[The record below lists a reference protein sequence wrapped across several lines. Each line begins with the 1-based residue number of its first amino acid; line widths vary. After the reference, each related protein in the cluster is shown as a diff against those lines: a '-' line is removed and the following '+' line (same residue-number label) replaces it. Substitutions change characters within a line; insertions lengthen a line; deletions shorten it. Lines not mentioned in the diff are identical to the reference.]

1 MDSKKNK
8 FTLKITISYLLLV
21 ILGIIASYYIYT
33 EVQEY
38 IATENTTEKD
48 NKLLKTNSFLAQLYE
63 AESLSKLALQ
73 TKSKINF
80 SAYENKI
87 DSIRTNIQE
96 IKTLTDSEYQHNLLD
111 SLSALLDK
119 KVTNINALRAI
130 RLKDQTGTAI
140 NSALAEFDKLE
151 ESLGII
157 KPEGLAPNL
166 EELSPKAQSTI
177 KKVADYLN
185 ANVPTN
191 GNSQSNTQT
200 MDSVLQVS
208 KNLLKDV
215 KQENAINENTLALR
229 ETNINK
235 TDLELSQQLRTIL
248 SSFEQEIITNSINNS
263 IKKETLLKRSIRL
276 AVIAAILGFL
286 VVGIF
291 TFIINRDFWKAN
303 VYREKL
309 EKEKAYSD
317 SLLKSREQLIA
328 TVSHD
333 LRTPLNTISGYTNII
348 EENDHGTV
356 NKKYIDQIKSATTY
370 VNNLVNDLLDFS
382 QLEAGKMVVKKS
394 TFKVNDLISETANS
408 IAAQYTAKD
417 IDLILHLDESL
428 EHPVVTDAFRLRQII
443 TNLLGNAYKFT
454 DKGSITL
461 TGNIIEK
468 QKTKQLFLKISDTG
482 IGISK
487 EKQKLIFK
495 EFTQA
500 ENDTDKK
507 YGGYGLGLTITKKL
521 TELLGGTISLDSNIN
536 KGSTFTLKIPI
547 VYGEKSS
554 VETKITLKPDRLKI
568 IVFDDDASFLKL
580 IGEML
585 KSAGIEVLLFTD
597 FNAFQPDSDF
607 KFNMVLT
614 DIEMPTVSGYDIVDQ
629 LKSGTFKHYE
639 NQPILAMTG
648 RRDLT
653 VDHFIENGFTGLIRK
668 PFSKTDLL
676 QKLNNIFEMDF
687 EHTHEKPF
695 ISRNDNENLYSLET
709 IELFLGKDKTA
720 IDEVLLTFKNDT
732 GKNLNELKMAV
743 TTNNIAQINST
754 AHRMLP
760 MFRQLHV
767 NKIVPTLE
775 TFETLKKNDLTH
787 KTISEIY
794 AKLEQEISDVIEV
807 ISQEISTGLNHNS

>member
-1 MDSKKNK
+1 MDSKKNR

-356 NKKYIDQIKSATTY
+356 NKKHIDQIKSATTY

-417 IDLILHLDESL
+417 IDLILHLDKSL
-428 EHPVVTDAFRLRQII
+428 EHPVVSDAFRLRQII

-521 TELLGGTISLDSNIN
+521 TELLGGTISLDSNLN

-547 VYGEKSS
+547 AYGEISS
-554 VETKITLKPDRLKI
+554 IETKIALKPDRLKI

-629 LKSGTFKHYE
+629 LKSGTFKYYE

-653 VDHFIENGFTGLIRK
+653 VDHFIEKGFTGLIRK

-676 QKLNNIFEMDF
+676 QKLNNMFEMDF
-687 EHTHEKPF
+687 QHTHEKPF

-732 GKNLNELKMAV
+732 GKNLHELKLAV
-743 TTNNIAQINST
+743 ATNNIAQINST

-775 TFETLKKNDLTH
+775 TFETLKKNDSTH
-787 KTISEIY
+787 KSISEIY
-794 AKLEQEISDVIEV
+794 AKLEQEISDVIEA

>member
-1 MDSKKNK
+1 MDSRKNK

-80 SAYENKI
+80 TAYENKI
-87 DSIRTNIQE
+87 DSIRTNIEE
-96 IKTLTDSEYQHNLLD
+96 IKNLTDSDYQHGLLD
-111 SLSALLDK
+111 SLGALLNR
-119 KVTNINALRAI
+119 KVTNINALRSI

-140 NSALAEFDKLE
+140 NSALEEFDKLE

-185 ANVPTN
+185 ANVPSDA
-191 GNSQSNTQT
+191 NSQNNAQT

-208 KNLLKDV
+208 KNILKDV
-215 KQENAINENTLALR
+215 KQENAINENTLAAR
-229 ETNINK
+229 ENNINK

-248 SSFEQEIITNSINNS
+248 SSFEQEIITNSIANS
-263 IKKETLLKRSIRL
+263 IKKENLLKRSIRL

-291 TFIINRDFWKAN
+291 TFILNKDFWKAN
-303 VYREKL
+303 LYREKL
-309 EKEKAYSD
+309 EKEKAYSE

-348 EENDHGTV
+348 EESNDKKE
-356 NKKYIDQIKSATTY
+356 NKEYINQIKSATTY

-382 QLEAGKMVVKKS
+382 QLEAGKMVTKNT
-394 TFKVNDLISETANS
+394 TFKVDKLITESAQS
-408 IAAQYTAKD
+408 IAAQNQNKP
-417 IDLILHLDESL
+417 IDLVLNLDDSL
-428 EHPVVTDAFRLRQII
+428 EQPIISDAFRLRQII
-443 TNLLGNAYKFT
+443 FNLLGNAYKFT
-454 DKGSITL
+454 DKGSITV
-461 TGNIIEK
+461 TGAIVDHKKSKNLILRIA
-468 QKTKQLFLKISDTG
+468 DTG

-521 TELLGGTISLDSNIN
+521 TELLGGTIVLESDIH
-536 KGSTFTLKIPI
+536 KGSTFTLEIPVEIGEEITDTPKI
-547 VYGEKSS
+547 SLQ
-554 VETKITLKPDRLKI
+554 TNTLKI
-568 IVFDDDASFLKL
+568 IVFDDDSSFLKL
-580 IGEML
+580 IGKML
-585 KSAGIEVLLFTD
+585 KSAGIEVQLFTD
-597 FNAFQPDSDF
+597 FNDFKADSDF
-607 KFNMVLT
+607 DVVLT
-614 DIEMPTVSGYDIVDQ
+614 DIEMPTITGYEIVEFLNSGSNKYY
-629 LKSGTFKHYE
+629 S

-648 RRDLT
+648 RRDLSLE
-653 VDHFIENGFTGLIRK
+653 HFTEKGFSGLILK
-668 PFSKTDLL
+668 PFSKTELL
-676 QKLNNIFEMDF
+676 QKLNEIININFDSTVKQTTE
-687 EHTHEKPF
+687 EKNCDTNKP
-695 ISRNDNENLYSLET
+695 YSLST
-709 IELFLGKDKTA
+709 LKQYLGDDQNA
-720 IDEVLLTFKNDT
+720 IDEVLLIFKKDT
-732 GKNLNELKMAV
+732 EENLSQLQTAIDKFDIELLNK
-743 TTNNIAQINST
+743 T

-760 MFRQLHV
+760 MFRQLEVQHA
-767 NKIVPTLE
+767 IPILE
-775 TFETLKKNDLTH
+775 TFEVLKKDELTSIQLKRKYQEFDAIAKDLVNSLSKDLPT
-787 KTISEIY
+787 S
-794 AKLEQEISDVIEV
+794 
-807 ISQEISTGLNHNS
+807 LNHNS

>member
-1 MDSKKNK
+1 MDSRKNK

-80 SAYENKI
+80 TAYENKI
-87 DSIRTNIQE
+87 DSIRTNIEE
-96 IKTLTDSEYQHNLLD
+96 IKNLTDSDYQHGLLD
-111 SLSALLDK
+111 SLGALLNR
-119 KVTNINALRAI
+119 KVTNINALRSI

-140 NSALAEFDKLE
+140 NSALEEFDKLE

-185 ANVPTN
+185 ANVPSDA
-191 GNSQSNTQT
+191 NSQNNAQT

-208 KNLLKDV
+208 KNILKDV
-215 KQENAINENTLALR
+215 KQENAINENTLAAR

-248 SSFEQEIITNSINNS
+248 SSFEQEIITNSIANS
-263 IKKETLLKRSIRL
+263 IKKENLLKRSIRL

-291 TFIINRDFWKAN
+291 TFILNKDFWKAN
-303 VYREKL
+303 LYREKL
-309 EKEKAYSD
+309 EKEKAYSE

-348 EENDHGTV
+348 EESNDKKE
-356 NKKYIDQIKSATTY
+356 NKEYINQIKSATTY

-382 QLEAGKMVVKKS
+382 QLEAGKMVTKNT
-394 TFKVNDLISETANS
+394 TFKVDKLITESAQS
-408 IAAQYTAKD
+408 IAAQHQNKP
-417 IDLILHLDESL
+417 IDLVLNLDDSL
-428 EHPVVTDAFRLRQII
+428 EQPIISDGFRLRQII
-443 TNLLGNAYKFT
+443 FNLLGNAYKFT
-454 DKGSITL
+454 DKGSITV
-461 TGNIIEK
+461 TGAIVDHKKSKNLILRI
-468 QKTKQLFLKISDTG
+468 TDTG

-521 TELLGGTISLDSNIN
+521 TELLGGTIILESDIN
-536 KGSTFTLKIPI
+536 EGSTFTLEIPVEIGEEITDTPKI
-547 VYGEKSS
+547 SLQ
-554 VETKITLKPDRLKI
+554 TNTLKI
-568 IVFDDDASFLKL
+568 IVFDDDSSFLKL
-580 IGEML
+580 IGKML
-585 KSAGIEVLLFTD
+585 KSAGIEVQLFTD
-597 FNAFQPDSDF
+597 FNDFKADSDF
-607 KFNMVLT
+607 DVVLT
-614 DIEMPTVSGYDIVDQ
+614 DIEMPTITGYEIVEFLNSGSNKYY
-629 LKSGTFKHYE
+629 S

-648 RRDLT
+648 RRDFSLE
-653 VDHFIENGFTGLIRK
+653 HFTEKGFSGLILK
-668 PFSKTDLL
+668 PFSKTELL
-676 QKLNNIFEMDF
+676 QKLNEIININFDSTVKQTTE
-687 EHTHEKPF
+687 EKNSDTDKP
-695 ISRNDNENLYSLET
+695 YSLST
-709 IELFLGKDKTA
+709 LKQYLGDDQNA
-720 IDEVLLTFKNDT
+720 IDEVLLIFKKDT
-732 GKNLNELKMAV
+732 AENLSQLQTAIDKYDIELLNK
-743 TTNNIAQINST
+743 T

-760 MFRQLHV
+760 MFRQLEAQ
-767 NKIVPTLE
+767 NAIPILE
-775 TFETLKKNDLTH
+775 TFEVLKKDELTSIQLKRKYQEFDAIAKDLVNSLSKDLPT
-787 KTISEIY
+787 S
-794 AKLEQEISDVIEV
+794 
-807 ISQEISTGLNHNS
+807 LNHNS

>member
-1 MDSKKNK
+1 MDSRKNK

-80 SAYENKI
+80 TAYENKI
-87 DSIRTNIQE
+87 DSIRTNIEE
-96 IKTLTDSEYQHNLLD
+96 IKNLTDSDYQHGLLD
-111 SLSALLDK
+111 SLGALLNR
-119 KVTNINALRAI
+119 KVTNINALRSI

-140 NSALAEFDKLE
+140 NSALEEFDKLE

-185 ANVPTN
+185 ANIPSDA
-191 GNSQSNTQT
+191 NSQNNAQT

-208 KNLLKDV
+208 KNILKDV
-215 KQENAINENTLALR
+215 KQENAINENTLAAR
-229 ETNINK
+229 ENNINK

-248 SSFEQEIITNSINNS
+248 SSFEQEIITNSIANS
-263 IKKETLLKRSIRL
+263 IKKENLLKRSIRL

-291 TFIINRDFWKAN
+291 TFILNKDFWKAN
-303 VYREKL
+303 LYREKL
-309 EKEKAYSD
+309 EKEKAYSE

-348 EENDHGTV
+348 EESNDKKE
-356 NKKYIDQIKSATTY
+356 NKEYINQIKSATTY

-382 QLEAGKMVVKKS
+382 QLEAGKMVTKNT
-394 TFKVNDLISETANS
+394 TFKVDKLITESAQS
-408 IAAQYTAKD
+408 IAAQHQNKP
-417 IDLILHLDESL
+417 IVLVLNLDDSL
-428 EHPVVTDAFRLRQII
+428 GQPIISDAFRLRQII
-443 TNLLGNAYKFT
+443 FNLLGNAYKFT
-454 DKGSITL
+454 DKGSITV
-461 TGNIIEK
+461 TGAIVDHKKSKNLILRIA
-468 QKTKQLFLKISDTG
+468 DTG

-521 TELLGGTISLDSNIN
+521 TELLGGTIVLESDIN
-536 KGSTFTLKIPI
+536 KGSTFTLEIPVEIGEEITDTPKI
-547 VYGEKSS
+547 SLQ
-554 VETKITLKPDRLKI
+554 TNTLKI
-568 IVFDDDASFLKL
+568 IVFDDDSSFLKL
-580 IGEML
+580 IGKML
-585 KSAGIEVLLFTD
+585 KSAGIEVQLFTD
-597 FNAFQPDSDF
+597 FNDFKADSDF
-607 KFNMVLT
+607 DVVLT
-614 DIEMPTVSGYDIVDQ
+614 DIEMPTITGYEIVEFLNSGSNKYY
-629 LKSGTFKHYE
+629 S

-648 RRDLT
+648 RRDLSLE
-653 VDHFIENGFTGLIRK
+653 HFTEKGFSGLILK
-668 PFSKTDLL
+668 PFSKTELL
-676 QKLNNIFEMDF
+676 QKLNEIININFDSTVKQTTE
-687 EHTHEKPF
+687 EKNSDTNKP
-695 ISRNDNENLYSLET
+695 YSLST
-709 IELFLGKDKTA
+709 LKQYLGDDQNA
-720 IDEVLLTFKNDT
+720 IDEVLLIFKKDT
-732 GKNLNELKMAV
+732 EENLSQLQTAIDKFDIELLNK
-743 TTNNIAQINST
+743 T

-760 MFRQLHV
+760 MFRQLEVQHA
-767 NKIVPTLE
+767 IPILE
-775 TFETLKKNDLTH
+775 TFEVLKKHELTSIQLKRKYQEFDAIAKDLVNSLSKDLPT
-787 KTISEIY
+787 S
-794 AKLEQEISDVIEV
+794 
-807 ISQEISTGLNHNS
+807 LNHNS

>member
-1 MDSKKNK
+1 MDSRKNK

-80 SAYENKI
+80 TAYENKI
-87 DSIRTNIQE
+87 DSIRTNIEE
-96 IKTLTDSEYQHNLLD
+96 IKNLTDSDYQHGLLD
-111 SLSALLDK
+111 SLGALLNR
-119 KVTNINALRAI
+119 KVTNINALRSI

-140 NSALAEFDKLE
+140 NSALEEFDKLE

-185 ANVPTN
+185 ANVPSDA
-191 GNSQSNTQT
+191 NSQNNAQT

-208 KNLLKDV
+208 KNILKDV
-215 KQENAINENTLALR
+215 KQENAINENTLAAR

-248 SSFEQEIITNSINNS
+248 SSFEQEIITNSIANS
-263 IKKETLLKRSIRL
+263 IKKENLLKRSIRL

-291 TFIINRDFWKAN
+291 TFILNKDFWKAN
-303 VYREKL
+303 LYREKL
-309 EKEKAYSD
+309 EKEKAYSE
-317 SLLKSREQLIA
+317 SLLKNREQLIA

-348 EENDHGTV
+348 EESNDKKE
-356 NKKYIDQIKSATTY
+356 NKEYINQIKSATTY

-382 QLEAGKMVVKKS
+382 QLEAGKMVTKN
-394 TFKVNDLISETANS
+394 TIFKVDKLITESAQS
-408 IAAQYTAKD
+408 IAAQNQNKP
-417 IDLILHLDESL
+417 IDLVLNLDDSL
-428 EHPVVTDAFRLRQII
+428 EQPIISDAFRLRQII
-443 TNLLGNAYKFT
+443 FNLLGNAYKFT
-454 DKGSITL
+454 DKGSITV
-461 TGNIIEK
+461 TGAIVDHKKSKNLILQIA
-468 QKTKQLFLKISDTG
+468 DTG

-521 TELLGGTISLDSNIN
+521 TELLGGTIVLESDIN
-536 KGSTFTLKIPI
+536 KGSTFTLEIPVEIGKEITDTPKI
-547 VYGEKSS
+547 SLQ
-554 VETKITLKPDRLKI
+554 TNTLKI
-568 IVFDDDASFLKL
+568 IVFDDDSSFLKL
-580 IGEML
+580 IGKML
-585 KSAGIEVLLFTD
+585 KSAGIEVQLFTD
-597 FNAFQPDSDF
+597 FNDFKADSDF
-607 KFNMVLT
+607 DVVLT
-614 DIEMPTVSGYDIVDQ
+614 DIEMPTITGYEIVEFLNSGSNKYY
-629 LKSGTFKHYE
+629 S

-648 RRDLT
+648 RRDLSLE
-653 VDHFIENGFTGLIRK
+653 HFTEKGFSGLILK
-668 PFSKTDLL
+668 PFSKTELL
-676 QKLNNIFEMDF
+676 QKLNEIINTNFDSTVKRTAE
-687 EHTHEKPF
+687 EKNSDTNKP
-695 ISRNDNENLYSLET
+695 YSLS
-709 IELFLGKDKTA
+709 ILKQYLGDDQNA
-720 IDEVLLTFKNDT
+720 IDEVLLIFKNDT
-732 GKNLNELKMAV
+732 EENLSQLQTAIDKYDIELLNK
-743 TTNNIAQINST
+743 T

-760 MFRQLHV
+760 MFRQLEV
-767 NKIVPTLE
+767 QNAIPILE
-775 TFETLKKNDLTH
+775 TFEVLKKDELTSIQLKRKYQEFDAIAKDLVNSLSKDLPT
-787 KTISEIY
+787 S
-794 AKLEQEISDVIEV
+794 
-807 ISQEISTGLNHNS
+807 LNHNS

>member
-1 MDSKKNK
+1 MDSRKNK

-80 SAYENKI
+80 TAYENKI
-87 DSIRTNIQE
+87 DSIRTNIEE
-96 IKTLTDSEYQHNLLD
+96 IKNLTDSDYQHGLLD
-111 SLSALLDK
+111 SLGALLNR
-119 KVTNINALRAI
+119 KVTNINALRSI

-140 NSALAEFDKLE
+140 NSALEEFDKLE

-185 ANVPTN
+185 ANVPSDA
-191 GNSQSNTQT
+191 NSQNNAQT

-208 KNLLKDV
+208 KNILKDV
-215 KQENAINENTLALR
+215 KQENAINENTLATS

-248 SSFEQEIITNSINNS
+248 SSFEQEIITNSIANS
-263 IKKETLLKRSIRL
+263 IKKENLLKRSIRL

-291 TFIINRDFWKAN
+291 TFILNKDFWKAN
-303 VYREKL
+303 LYREKL
-309 EKEKAYSD
+309 EKEKAYSE

-348 EENDHGTV
+348 EESDDKKE
-356 NKKYIDQIKSATTY
+356 NKEYINQIKSATTY

-382 QLEAGKMVVKKS
+382 QLEAGKMVTKNT
-394 TFKVNDLISETANS
+394 TFKVDKLIKESAQS
-408 IAAQYTAKD
+408 IAAQHQNKP
-417 IDLILHLDESL
+417 IDLVLNLDDSL
-428 EHPVVTDAFRLRQII
+428 EQPIISDAFRLRQII
-443 TNLLGNAYKFT
+443 FNLLGNAYKFT
-454 DKGSITL
+454 DKGSITI
-461 TGNIIEK
+461 TGAIVDHKKSKKFILRI
-468 QKTKQLFLKISDTG
+468 TDTG

-521 TELLGGTISLDSNIN
+521 TELLGGTIVLESDIN
-536 KGSTFTLKIPI
+536 EGSTFTLEIPVEIGEEITDTPKI
-547 VYGEKSS
+547 SLQ
-554 VETKITLKPDRLKI
+554 TNTLKI
-568 IVFDDDASFLKL
+568 IVIDDDSSFLKL
-580 IGEML
+580 IGKML
-585 KSAGIEVLLFTD
+585 KSAGIEVQLFTD
-597 FNAFQPDSDF
+597 FNDFKADSDF
-607 KFNMVLT
+607 DVVLS
-614 DIEMPTVSGYDIVDQ
+614 DIEMPTVTGYEIVEFLNSGSNKYY
-629 LKSGTFKHYE
+629 S

-648 RRDLT
+648 RRDLSLE
-653 VDHFIENGFTGLIRK
+653 HFTEKGFSGLILK
-668 PFSKTDLL
+668 PFSKTELI
-676 QKLNNIFEMDF
+676 QKLNEIINTNYDSTVKRTTE
-687 EHTHEKPF
+687 EKNCDTNKP
-695 ISRNDNENLYSLET
+695 YSLST
-709 IELFLGKDKTA
+709 LKQYLGDDQNA
-720 IDEVLLTFKNDT
+720 IDEVLLIFKKDT
-732 GKNLNELKMAV
+732 EENLSQLQTAIDKFDIELLNK
-743 TTNNIAQINST
+743 T

-760 MFRQLHV
+760 MFRQLEV
-767 NKIVPTLE
+767 QNAIPALE
-775 TFETLKKNDLTH
+775 TFEVLKKDELTSVQLKRKYQEFNTIAKDLVNSLSKDLPT
-787 KTISEIY
+787 S
-794 AKLEQEISDVIEV
+794 
-807 ISQEISTGLNHNS
+807 LNHNS

>member
-1 MDSKKNK
+1 MDSRKNK

-80 SAYENKI
+80 TAYENKI
-87 DSIRTNIQE
+87 DSIRTNIEE
-96 IKTLTDSEYQHNLLD
+96 IKNLTDSDYQHGLLD
-111 SLSALLDK
+111 SLGSLLNR
-119 KVTNINALRAI
+119 KVTNINALRSI

-140 NSALAEFDKLE
+140 NSALEEFDKLE

-185 ANVPTN
+185 ANVPSDA
-191 GNSQSNTQT
+191 NSQNNAQT

-208 KNLLKDV
+208 KNILKDV
-215 KQENAINENTLALR
+215 KQENAINENTLAAR

-248 SSFEQEIITNSINNS
+248 SSFEQEIITNSIANS
-263 IKKETLLKRSIRL
+263 IKKENLLKRSIRL

-291 TFIINRDFWKAN
+291 TFILNKDFWKAN
-303 VYREKL
+303 LYREKL
-309 EKEKAYSD
+309 EKEKAYSE

-348 EENDHGTV
+348 EESNDKKE
-356 NKKYIDQIKSATTY
+356 NKEYINQIKSATTY

-382 QLEAGKMVVKKS
+382 QLEAGKMVTKNT
-394 TFKVNDLISETANS
+394 TFKVDKLITESAQS
-408 IAAQYTAKD
+408 IAAQHQNKP
-417 IDLILHLDESL
+417 IDLVLNLDDSL
-428 EHPVVTDAFRLRQII
+428 VQPIITDAFRLRQII
-443 TNLLGNAYKFT
+443 FNLLGNAYKFT
-454 DKGSITL
+454 DKGSITV
-461 TGNIIEK
+461 TGAIVDHKKSKNLILRIA
-468 QKTKQLFLKISDTG
+468 DTG

-521 TELLGGTISLDSNIN
+521 TELLGGTIVLESDIN
-536 KGSTFTLKIPI
+536 KGSTFTLEIPVEIGEEITDKPKI
-547 VYGEKSS
+547 SLQ
-554 VETKITLKPDRLKI
+554 TNTLKI
-568 IVFDDDASFLKL
+568 IVFDDDSSFLKL
-580 IGEML
+580 IGKML
-585 KSAGIEVLLFTD
+585 KSAGIEVQLFTD
-597 FNAFQPDSDF
+597 FNDFKADSDF
-607 KFNMVLT
+607 DVVLS
-614 DIEMPTVSGYDIVDQ
+614 DIEMPTVTGYEIVEFF
-629 LKSGTFKHYE
+629 KSGSNEYYS

-648 RRDLT
+648 RRDLSLE
-653 VDHFIENGFTGLIRK
+653 HFTEKGFSGLILK
-668 PFSKTDLL
+668 PFSKTELL
-676 QKLNNIFEMDF
+676 QKLNEIINTNFDF
-687 EHTHEKPF
+687 TVKRTTEEKNSDTDKP
-695 ISRNDNENLYSLET
+695 YSLST
-709 IELFLGKDKTA
+709 LKQYLGDDQNA
-720 IDEVLLTFKNDT
+720 IDEVLLIFKKDT
-732 GKNLNELKMAV
+732 EENLSQLQTAIDKFDIELLNK
-743 TTNNIAQINST
+743 T

-760 MFRQLHV
+760 MFRQLEV
-767 NKIVPTLE
+767 QNAIPVLE
-775 TFETLKKNDLTH
+775 TFEVLKKDELTSVQLKRKYQEFDAIAKDLVNYLSKDLPT
-787 KTISEIY
+787 S
-794 AKLEQEISDVIEV
+794 
-807 ISQEISTGLNHNS
+807 LNHNS

>member
-1 MDSKKNK
+1 MDSRKNK

-38 IATENTTEKD
+38 IATENTAEKD

-80 SAYENKI
+80 TAYENKI
-87 DSIRTNIQE
+87 DSIRTNIEE
-96 IKTLTDSEYQHNLLD
+96 IKNLTDSDYQHGLLD
-111 SLSALLDK
+111 SLGALLNR
-119 KVTNINALRAI
+119 KVTNINALRSI

-140 NSALAEFDKLE
+140 NSALEEFDKLE

-185 ANVPTN
+185 ANVPSDA
-191 GNSQSNTQT
+191 NSQNNAQT

-208 KNLLKDV
+208 KNILKDV
-215 KQENAINENTLALR
+215 KQENAINENTLAAR

-248 SSFEQEIITNSINNS
+248 SSFEQEIITNSIANS
-263 IKKETLLKRSIRL
+263 IKKENLLKRSIRL

-291 TFIINRDFWKAN
+291 TFILNKDFWKAN
-303 VYREKL
+303 LYREKL
-309 EKEKAYSD
+309 EKEKAYSE

-348 EENDHGTV
+348 EESNDKKE
-356 NKKYIDQIKSATTY
+356 NKEYINQIKSATTY

-382 QLEAGKMVVKKS
+382 QLEAGKMVTKNT
-394 TFKVNDLISETANS
+394 TFKVDKLITESAQS
-408 IAAQYTAKD
+408 IAAQHQNKP
-417 IDLILHLDESL
+417 IDLVLNLDDSL
-428 EHPVVTDAFRLRQII
+428 EQPIISDAFRLRQII
-443 TNLLGNAYKFT
+443 FNLLGNAYKFT
-454 DKGSITL
+454 DKGSITV
-461 TGNIIEK
+461 TGAIVDHKKSKNLILRI
-468 QKTKQLFLKISDTG
+468 TDTG

-521 TELLGGTISLDSNIN
+521 TELLGGTIILESDIN
-536 KGSTFTLKIPI
+536 EGSTFTLEIPI
-547 VYGEKSS
+547 EIGE
-554 VETKITLKPDRLKI
+554 EITDTPKISLQTNTLKI
-568 IVFDDDASFLKL
+568 IVFDDDSSFLKL
-580 IGEML
+580 IGKML
-585 KSAGIEVLLFTD
+585 KSAGIEVQLFTD
-597 FNAFQPDSDF
+597 FNDFKADSDF
-607 KFNMVLT
+607 DVVLT
-614 DIEMPTVSGYDIVDQ
+614 DIEMPTVTGYEIVEFF
-629 LKSGTFKHYE
+629 KSGSNKYYN

-648 RRDLT
+648 RRDLSLE
-653 VDHFIENGFTGLIRK
+653 HFTEKGFSGLLLK
-668 PFSKTDLL
+668 PFSKTELL
-676 QKLNNIFEMDF
+676 QKLNEIINTNYDSTVKRTSE
-687 EHTHEKPF
+687 EKNSDTNKP
-695 ISRNDNENLYSLET
+695 YSLST
-709 IELFLGKDKTA
+709 LKQYLGDDQNA
-720 IDEVLLTFKNDT
+720 IDEVLLIFKKDT
-732 GKNLNELKMAV
+732 EENLSQLQTAIDKYDIELLNK
-743 TTNNIAQINST
+743 T

-760 MFRQLHV
+760 MFRQLEV
-767 NKIVPTLE
+767 QNAIPILE
-775 TFETLKKNDLTH
+775 TFEVLKKDELTSIQLKRKYQEFDAIAKDLVNSLSKDLPT
-787 KTISEIY
+787 S
-794 AKLEQEISDVIEV
+794 
-807 ISQEISTGLNHNS
+807 LNHNS

>member
-191 GNSQSNTQT
+191 GNSQSNAQT

-356 NKKYIDQIKSATTY
+356 NKKNIDQIKSATTY

-382 QLEAGKMVVKKS
+382 QLEAGKMVVKRS

-428 EHPVVTDAFRLRQII
+428 EHPVVSDAFRLRQII

-521 TELLGGTISLDSNIN
+521 TELLGGTISLDSNLN

-547 VYGEKSS
+547 AYGEKSS
-554 VETKITLKPDRLKI
+554 VETKIALKPDRLKI

-585 KSAGIEVLLFTD
+585 KSAEIEVLLFTD

-629 LKSGTFKHYE
+629 LKSGTFKYYV

-653 VDHFIENGFTGLIRK
+653 VDHFTEKGFTGLIRK
-668 PFSKTDLL
+668 PFSKTNLL
-676 QKLNNIFEMDF
+676 QKLNNMFEMDF

-695 ISRNDNENLYSLET
+695 ISRNDYENLYSLET

-767 NKIVPTLE
+767 NKIVHTLE

-787 KTISEIY
+787 KTISEKY
-794 AKLEQEISDVIEV
+794 AKLEQEISDVMEA

>member
-1 MDSKKNK
+1 MDSRKNK

-80 SAYENKI
+80 TAYENKI
-87 DSIRTNIQE
+87 DSIRTNIEE
-96 IKTLTDSEYQHNLLD
+96 IKNLTDSDYQHGLLD
-111 SLSALLDK
+111 SLGALLNR
-119 KVTNINALRAI
+119 KVTNINALRSI

-140 NSALAEFDKLE
+140 NSALEEFDKLE

-185 ANVPTN
+185 ANVPSDA
-191 GNSQSNTQT
+191 NSQNNAQT

-208 KNLLKDV
+208 KNILKDV
-215 KQENAINENTLALR
+215 KQENAINENTLATS

-248 SSFEQEIITNSINNS
+248 SSFEQEIITNSIANS
-263 IKKETLLKRSIRL
+263 IKKENLLKRSIRL
-276 AVIAAILGFL
+276 AVIAALLGFL

-291 TFIINRDFWKAN
+291 TFILNKDFWKAN
-303 VYREKL
+303 LYREKL
-309 EKEKAYSD
+309 EKEKAYSE

-348 EENDHGTV
+348 EESNDKKE
-356 NKKYIDQIKSATTY
+356 NKEYINHIKSATTY

-382 QLEAGKMVVKKS
+382 QLEAGKMVTKN
-394 TFKVNDLISETANS
+394 TIFKVDKLITESAQS
-408 IAAQYTAKD
+408 IAAQHQNKP
-417 IDLILHLDESL
+417 IDLVLNLDDSL
-428 EHPVVTDAFRLRQII
+428 EQPIISDAFRLRQII
-443 TNLLGNAYKFT
+443 FNLLGNAYKFT
-454 DKGSITL
+454 DKGSITV
-461 TGNIIEK
+461 TGAIVDHKKSKNLILRI
-468 QKTKQLFLKISDTG
+468 TDTG

-521 TELLGGTISLDSNIN
+521 TELLGGTIILESDIN
-536 KGSTFTLKIPI
+536 EGSTFTLEIPI
-547 VYGEKSS
+547 EIGE
-554 VETKITLKPDRLKI
+554 EITDTPKISLQTNTLKI
-568 IVFDDDASFLKL
+568 IVFDDDSSFLKL
-580 IGEML
+580 IGKML
-585 KSAGIEVLLFTD
+585 KSAGIEVQLFTD
-597 FNAFQPDSDF
+597 FNDFKADSDF
-607 KFNMVLT
+607 DVVLT
-614 DIEMPTVSGYDIVDQ
+614 DIEMPTVTGYEIVEFLNSGSNKYY
-629 LKSGTFKHYE
+629 S

-648 RRDLT
+648 RRDLSLE
-653 VDHFIENGFTGLIRK
+653 HFTEKGFSGLILK
-668 PFSKTDLL
+668 PFSKTELL
-676 QKLNNIFEMDF
+676 QKLNEIININFDSTVKQTTE
-687 EHTHEKPF
+687 EKNSDANKP
-695 ISRNDNENLYSLET
+695 YSLST
-709 IELFLGKDKTA
+709 LKQYLGDDQNA
-720 IDEVLLTFKNDT
+720 IDEVLLIFKKDT
-732 GKNLNELKMAV
+732 EENLSQLQTAIDKYDIELLNK
-743 TTNNIAQINST
+743 T

-760 MFRQLHV
+760 MFRQLEAQ
-767 NKIVPTLE
+767 NAIPILE
-775 TFETLKKNDLTH
+775 TFEVLKKDELTSIQLKRKYQEFDAIAKDLVNSLSKDLPT
-787 KTISEIY
+787 S
-794 AKLEQEISDVIEV
+794 
-807 ISQEISTGLNHNS
+807 LNHNS